1 MKLPYSWLT
10 ELTGVG
16 WAPEEMVRRL
26 TASGTAGV
34 LERPRPEHFRN
45 VVVGRITGLAK
56 HPSADKLLIAEVDD
70 GGRTHSVIC
79 GAPNC
84 AVGQRVV
91 LALPGANLRG
101 EFPVNVITMRGV
113 RSEGMICAEDELG
126 LSPDHMG
133 IMVLDD
139 DAPVG
144 QPVADYLGL
153 NDPIINF
160 EITPNRPDC
169 LSAVGIAREVA
180 ALDGRPFRFEAP
192 NPPESGRQS
201 AELISVR
208 IDDAEACPRYA
219 VRMIAG
225 VTLGR
230 SPWWLRK
237 RLLACGIRPINNIV
251 DIANYVMLE
260 TGHPL
265 HAFDYDR
272 FGSTEAVV
280 RRAREKEQFI
290 TLDGQEHTL
299 DASILLIT
307 NGREG
312 VAAAGVMGGLNSE
325 VTSDTR
331 TILLESAYF
340 DPSTIRRSAR
350 ALGVSTESSYRFE
363 RGVDPN
369 GTIRAVDRAARLL
382 AELAGGEVLAGVVDC
397 HPRPIH
403 PIRIELR
410 PARVRH
416 LLGAEIPEAFMEA
429 ILPRLGIEV
438 TPGSP
443 LAVTIPTFRPDITRE
458 VDLIEEILRIYGLDN
473 IPTGRQNAGRL
484 YTPTHRSE
492 TIKSDLRNILTGLG
506 FDETLG
512 TGFAHSDRLAQIDD
526 TMAPI
531 RVINP
536 ISDEL
541 AVMRSR
547 MLYSLLVSAG
557 NNVRHRNVDLK
568 IFEVGRIYRRCDSGS
583 VEPDVLGLLVTGRAE
598 GRYWKS
604 KSSPC
609 DLFDLKGALSALG
622 DGLDLTE
629 VLLATEPFPGYDGT
643 ESYRIVCGDVLVG
656 HGGRIDGRICRMFD
670 IKQDC
675 FAAELDLA
683 ALIGAEQELRPFRPL
698 PKYPASS
705 RDIAVVVDRDVPA
718 ARLLQE
724 IAAAGGELVESVAI
738 FDLFTGDPVPA
749 GKKSLAF
756 AVSYRSAEKTLEDDE
771 VDRVHSRI
779 VEHMERTFNARLRE

>member
-1 MKLPYSWLT
+1 MKLPYSWLI
-10 ELTGVG
+10 ELSGVG
-16 WAPEEMVRRL
+16 WTPDDLVRRL

-34 LERPRPEHFRN
+34 LERSHPEYFRD
-45 VVVGRITGLAK
+45 VVVGRITGLAR

-70 GGRTHSVIC
+70 GSRIHAVIC

-101 EFPVNVITMRGV
+101 EFPVKVITMRGV

-126 LSPDHMG
+126 LSPDHSG
-133 IMVLDD
+133 IIVLDD

-153 NDPIINF
+153 NDPVINF

-169 LSAVGIAREVA
+169 LSAVGIAREAA
-180 ALDGRPFRFEAP
+180 ALDGRSFRFEAP
-192 NPPESGRQS
+192 NPPEGRRSS
-201 AELISVR
+201 ADLISVR
-208 IDDAEACPRYA
+208 IDDADACPRYTA
-219 VRMIAG
+219 RMIAG
-225 VTLGR
+225 VTLGQ

-237 RLLACGIRPINNIV
+237 RLLDCGIRPINNIV

-260 TGHPL
+260 TGQPL

-272 FGSTEAVV
+272 FGSTAVVV
-280 RRAREKEQFI
+280 RRAREKERFL

-299 DASILLIT
+299 DAAILLIT

-325 VTSDTR
+325 VTPETR
-331 TILLESAYF
+331 TVLLESAYF

-369 GTIRAVDRAARLL
+369 GVICAADRAAGLL

-397 HPRPIH
+397 HPRPVL
-403 PIRIELR
+403 PIQIELR

-416 LLGAEIPEAFMEA
+416 LLGADVSAAFMEA
-429 ILPRLGIEV
+429 TLPRLGMEV

-443 LAVTIPTFRPDITRE
+443 MAVTVPTFRPDITRE
-458 VDLIEEILRIYGLDN
+458 VDLVEEIARIYGLDN
-473 IPTGRQNAGRL
+473 IPTGRQNGGQL

-492 TIKSDLRNILTGLG
+492 TIKADLRNILTGLG

-512 TGFAHSDRLAQIDD
+512 TGFAHADRLAQVDD

-536 ISDEL
+536 KSDEL

-557 NNVRHRNVDLK
+557 NNIRHRNVDLK
-568 IFEVGRIYRRCDSGS
+568 IFEVGRIYRRSDSGS

-598 GRYWKS
+598 GRYWKT
-604 KSSPC
+604 KSSTC
-609 DLFDLKGALSALG
+609 DLFDLKGVLSALG
-622 DGLDLTE
+622 DGLDLSE
-629 VLLATEPFPGYDGT
+629 VSLATDPFPGYDDT
-643 ESYRIVCGDVLVG
+643 ESYRIVCGEVVVG
-656 HGGRIDGRICRMFD
+656 HGGRVDGRIGRMFD
-670 IKQDC
+670 VKQDC
-675 FAAELDLA
+675 FAAELDVA
-683 ALIGAEQELRPFRPL
+683 ALIGAERGLRPFRPL

-705 RDIAVVVDRDVPA
+705 RDVAVVVDRDVPA

-724 IAAAGGELVESVAI
+724 IAVAGGKLVESVAI

-756 AVSYRSAEKTLEDDE
+756 AVSYRSTEKTLEDDE